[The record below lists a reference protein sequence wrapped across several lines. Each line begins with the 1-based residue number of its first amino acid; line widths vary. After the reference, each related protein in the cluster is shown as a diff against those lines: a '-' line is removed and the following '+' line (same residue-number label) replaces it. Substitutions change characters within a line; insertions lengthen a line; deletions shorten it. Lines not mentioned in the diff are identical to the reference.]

1 MKKFFMTLCLI
12 LAFALGTLFPIANA
26 FEIPSFVKDIEIY
39 DVTENQVFLA
49 EIERLYHKRFDSE
62 QDKTNYTQA
71 FTRFRAKVENIKS
84 GNMH

>member
-1 MKKFFMTLCLI
+1 MLLRKDL
-12 LAFALGTLFPIANA
+12 
-26 FEIPSFVKDIEIY
+26 EIIFSSPEIKA
-39 DVTENQVFLA
+39 DLA
-49 EIERLYHKRFDSE
+49 EIEHLYHKRFNAE

>member
-1 MKKFFMTLCLI
+1 MLLR
-12 LAFALGTLFPIANA
+12 
-26 FEIPSFVKDIEIY
+26 KDIEIIFFY
-39 DVTENQVFLA
+39 LEIKTDLA

>member
-1 MKKFFMTLCLI
+1 MTI
-12 LAFALGTLFPIANA
+12 PMTMTAFASISKGGPQMLLRKDLEIIFSSPEIKAN
-26 FEIPSFVKDIEIY
+26 
-39 DVTENQVFLA
+39 LA
-49 EIERLYHKRFDSE
+49 EVERLYHRRFDSE

>member
-1 MKKFFMTLCLI
+1 MLLRKDL
-12 LAFALGTLFPIANA
+12 
-26 FEIPSFVKDIEIY
+26 EIIFSDSEIKASLSE
-39 DVTENQVFLA
+39 V
-49 EIERLYHKRFDSE
+49 ERLYHKRFDSE

>member
-1 MKKFFMTLCLI
+1 MLLR
-12 LAFALGTLFPIANA
+12 
-26 FEIPSFVKDIEIY
+26 KDIEIIFNNPEIQA
-39 DVTENQVFLA
+39 DLA
-49 EIERLYHKRFDSE
+49 EIECLYHKRFDSE

>member
-1 MKKFFMTLCLI
+1 MLLRKDL
-12 LAFALGTLFPIANA
+12 
-26 FEIPSFVKDIEIY
+26 EIIFSTPEVKTD
-39 DVTENQVFLA
+39 LA

-84 GNMH
+84 GNMQSIKN

>member
-1 MKKFFMTLCLI
+1 MLLR
-12 LAFALGTLFPIANA
+12 
-26 FEIPSFVKDIEIY
+26 KDIEII
-39 DVTENQVFLA
+39 FSSP
-49 EIERLYHKRFDSE
+49 EIKANLDEVERLYHKRFDSE

>member
-1 MKKFFMTLCLI
+1 MLLRKDL
-12 LAFALGTLFPIANA
+12 
-26 FEIPSFVKDIEIY
+26 EIIFSSPEIQT
-39 DVTENQVFLA
+39 DLA
-49 EIERLYHKRFDSE
+49 EVERLYHKRFNSE

>member
-1 MKKFFMTLCLI
+1 MLLR
-12 LAFALGTLFPIANA
+12 
-26 FEIPSFVKDIEIY
+26 KDIEIIFNNPEIKT
-39 DVTENQVFLA
+39 DLA

-71 FTRFRAKVENIKS
+71 ITRFRGKVENIKS

>member
-1 MKKFFMTLCLI
+1 MLLRKDL
-12 LAFALGTLFPIANA
+12 
-26 FEIPSFVKDIEIY
+26 EIIFNNPEIK
-39 DVTENQVFLA
+39 TSLS

-62 QDKTNYTQA
+62 YDKTNYTQA